1 MLVLRQHEILNSAVW
16 QNCSDSMVGVMAKA
30 KTVQFRAQVP
40 LDIDFLI
47 RAILPFKNSGKDW
60 SLSDIA
66 VEALT
71 EWLQKPENRELVEA
85 HNLLEGLQRRGLT
98 TKVYNDHL

>member
-1 MLVLRQHEILNSAVW
+1 
-16 QNCSDSMVGVMAKA
+16 MVFKMAKA
-30 KTVQFRAQVP
+30 KTVQFRAQLP
-40 LDIDFLI
+40 LDIDFLV

-71 EWLQKPENRELVEA
+71 EWLQKPENRELVES
-85 HNLLEGLQRRGLT
+85 HNLLEGLQRRGLKT
-98 TKVYNDHL
+98 NAYSEPS